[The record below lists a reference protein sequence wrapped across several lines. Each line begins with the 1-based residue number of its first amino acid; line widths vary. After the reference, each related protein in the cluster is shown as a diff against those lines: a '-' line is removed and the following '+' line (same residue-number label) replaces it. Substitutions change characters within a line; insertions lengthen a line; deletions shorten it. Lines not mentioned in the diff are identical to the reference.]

1 MGEGAWLF
9 GSSAFCLRG
18 LGSRIVYR
26 PSANV
31 MVLVPSLG
39 SSKLITATK
48 AYWHSKERN
57 VTDEK
62 TFCSKLD

>member
-1 MGEGAWLF
+1 M
-9 GSSAFCLRG
+9 
-18 LGSRIVYR
+18 YR

-31 MVLVPSLG
+31 MVLLPSLG
-39 SSKLITATK
+39 SSKLITAAK

-62 TFCSKLD
+62 RFVPNLTESLGMTNIPQFAKMW